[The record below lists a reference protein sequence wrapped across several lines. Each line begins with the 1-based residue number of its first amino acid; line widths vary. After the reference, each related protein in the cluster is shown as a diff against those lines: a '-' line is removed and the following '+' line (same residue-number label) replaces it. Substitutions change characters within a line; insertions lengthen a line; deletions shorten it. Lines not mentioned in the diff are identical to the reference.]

1 MLRFLRRT
9 FGRRSMQRH
18 GGRAAAGARGGPGFR
33 GRDERDGGM
42 RAISAAASP
51 GGAGLYPPPTLL
63 PPPVHSGGATVHIP
77 AAGDSKSLLSCK
89 VQLLDGTDVGVDL
102 PVSV

>member
-18 GGRAAAGARGGPGFR
+18 GGRAAAGGRGGARFR

-42 RAISAAASP
+42 KAVGASASP
-51 GGAGLYPPPTLL
+51 GGVGFYPPPTLL
-63 PPPVHSGGATVHIP
+63 PPPMFSGGAVVHIP
-77 AAGDSKSLLSCK
+77 AAGESKSVLSCK
-89 VQLLDGTDVGVDL
+89 VQLLDGTDVSVDL
-102 PVSV
+102 PVQH